1 LRKRAILVAEDE
13 VLILL
18 GVQGVLEE
26 AGYEV
31 LTAGDGDQARGTLQ
45 NHITDVSGF
54 VTDIRLGAGPDG
66 WSLAREARSMR
77 PDLPV
82 IYISGDSA
90 PDWKTEGVASSLM
103 LAKPFT
109 AGQILDAVAQV
120 VDPEDA

>member
-1 LRKRAILVAEDE
+1 
-13 VLILL
+13 
-18 GVQGVLEE
+18 
-26 AGYEV
+26 
-31 LTAGDGDQARGTLQ
+31 
-45 NHITDVSGF
+45 
-54 VTDIRLGAGPDG
+54 
-66 WSLAREARSMR
+66 MR

>member
-1 LRKRAILVAEDE
+1 MTKRAILVAEDE

-18 GVQGVLEE
+18 GVQDVLEK
-26 AGYEV
+26 AGYDV

-45 NHITDVSGF
+45 TRITDVSGF
-54 VTDIRLGAGPDG
+54 VTDLRLGAGPDG
-66 WSLAREARSMR
+66 WSLAREARRMR

-109 AGQILDAVAQV
+109 AGQILDALARV
-120 VDPEDA
+120 VGPEAA